1 MFAAFEDEELGEDF
15 APAVVAETTQKI
27 RTMSVGSAVSELDFT
42 GAPLVMFRN
51 AGNGGVNVV
60 YRRNDGNIGW
70 IDPSLNEI
78 AG

>member
-1 MFAAFEDEELGEDF
+1 MGFEVRACGR
-15 APAVVAETTQKI
+15 AYT
-27 RTMSVGSAVSELDFT
+27 DFT
-42 GAPLVMFRN
+42 GAPLVIFRN

-70 IDPSLNEI
+70 VDPSLNEI